1 MPRSGIY
8 CTQLRATQQA
18 KTVAGR
24 SSGCPHPSWLA
35 LNRAHAVGVG
45 WGCTIPSGASLEL
58 DHRPRAQPAPI
69 CCQESKGAAFVPR
82 VGCSNRP
89 GGRRRPDSS
98 DRRIDRDQSTKAS
111 KRVGPAA
118 GFLLVSARDLRFSP
132 RAIQQGN
139 VGLLGTRNGIT
150 RSLGRR
156 VKTPDSSRSYADPVL
171 SPKAFIIPYR
181 NAITS
186 VATETGAGWH
196 VTKALRP

>member
-18 KTVAGR
+18 KTMAGR

-35 LNRAHAVGVG
+35 LNRSHAVGVG

-98 DRRIDRDQSTKAS
+98 DRRIDRDQSAKAS

-118 GFLLVSARDLRFSP
+118 GFLLASARDLRFSP
-132 RAIQQGN
+132 GAIQQGN
-139 VGLLGTRNGIT
+139 VGLLGTQNGIT
-150 RSLGRR
+150 RSAARR
-156 VKTPDSSRSYADPVL
+156 VKTPDLVLSYTDPVL
-171 SPKAFIIPYR
+171 K
-181 NAITS
+181 NTS
-186 VATETGAGWH
+186 VTERRAQERACPTL
-196 VTKALRP
+196 TLD

>member
-45 WGCTIPSGASLEL
+45 WGCTIPSGASREL
-58 DHRPRAQPAPI
+58 GHRPRTQPAPI
-69 CCQESKGAAFVPR
+69 CRQESKGAAFVPR

-98 DRRIDRDQSTKAS
+98 DRRIDRDQSAKAS

-118 GFLLVSARDLRFSP
+118 GFLLASARDLRFSP

-171 SPKAFIIPYR
+171 TTSNLCADRHASSSPTHAM
-181 NAITS
+181 
-186 VATETGAGWH
+186 W
-196 VTKALRP
+196 

>member
-69 CCQESKGAAFVPR
+69 CCQESKGAAFVPG

-98 DRRIDRDQSTKAS
+98 DRRIDRDQSAKAS

-156 VKTPDSSRSYADPVL
+156 VKTPDSSRSYVDPVL
-171 SPKAFIIPYR
+171 NAYRRGLGIRCVLSAKEMEKAVSSM
-181 NAITS
+181 A
-186 VATETGAGWH
+186 
-196 VTKALRP
+196 

>member
-1 MPRSGIY
+1 M
-8 CTQLRATQQA
+8 
-18 KTVAGR
+18 
-24 SSGCPHPSWLA
+24 HA
-35 LNRAHAVGVG
+35 LNRSHAVGVG

-111 KRVGPAA
+111 KRVGPAT
-118 GFLLVSARDLRFSP
+118 GFLLASARDLRFSP

-171 SPKAFIIPYR
+171 KRYGSIKR
-181 NAITS
+181 WNS
-186 VATETGAGWH
+186 QGAGFE
-196 VTKALRP
+196 TRPPFLPFWARFCRYFWLFLAISGYFWLFLGWVRPQVGRAQK